1 MERILLV
8 DDDETFLFA
17 GRELLMAQR
26 RALQV
31 DTAGDAETA
40 LQAIRQ
46 HDYDVVVS
54 DLRMPGLNGLQ
65 LLIECQRIRPDIP
78 VVLISAYEDR
88 QLEEEAARLGAYA
101 FLHKPLDSDTFASVV
116 SRAAL
121 RAFIRRKSS
130 ATDEGLSP

>member
-8 DDDETFLFA
+8 DDDERFLLA

-26 RALQV
+26 RAFHV
-31 DTAGDAETA
+31 DTAADAEAA
-40 LQAIRQ
+40 LTAIRQ
-46 HDYDVVVS
+46 QNYDVVVS
-54 DLRMPGLNGLQ
+54 DIRMPGLNGID

-78 VVLISAYEDR
+78 VVLITAYDDSD
-88 QLEEEAARLGAYA
+88 LEEQADRLGAYA

-121 RAFIRRKSS
+121 RAFIRRQSL
-130 ATDEGLSP
+130 T